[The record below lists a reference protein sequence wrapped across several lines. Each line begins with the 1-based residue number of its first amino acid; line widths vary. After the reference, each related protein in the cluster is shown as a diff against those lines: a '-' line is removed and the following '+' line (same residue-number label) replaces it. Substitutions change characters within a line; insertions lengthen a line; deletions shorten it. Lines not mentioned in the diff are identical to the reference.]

1 MNDRRTDLAVRG
13 TADQEYDDQGYDDAM
28 SPEIRQLISSFSEAD
43 SERTWDPDV
52 FARRPLARSD
62 SAAD

>member
-13 TADQEYDDQGYDDAM
+13 TADREREDPGYDDAM
-28 SPEIRQLISSFSEAD
+28 SPEIRQLIFSFSEAD

-52 FARRPLARSD
+52 FARRPLVRSD